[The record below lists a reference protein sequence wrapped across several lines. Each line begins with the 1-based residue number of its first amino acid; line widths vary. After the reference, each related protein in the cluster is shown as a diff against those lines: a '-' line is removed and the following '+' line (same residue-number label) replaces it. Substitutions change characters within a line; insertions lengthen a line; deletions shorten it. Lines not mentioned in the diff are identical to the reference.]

1 MCLHVPVNSKYY
13 LSTLKVTGT
22 CLKKMTI
29 NLNDIEIQLKK
40 RLTYPYKWGRKQNDQ
55 FDKLTNFIY
64 RTFLFENVLREINTR
79 FKKDKEHQNISN
91 YALNRWYNFWSAQ
104 AVEKIFSSLPNVK
117 PALDSKDRLVDFTI
131 DGVTFDH
138 KTSVFPKNFP
148 YPINEAVKKT
158 DELIKWLYKHQSQQ
172 QRKHLKNRLFV
183 VLYSPDG
190 EHWKLKAEISWL
202 KERIEKYMVGFN
214 PNYLMK
220 FNFEQG
226 STTITDVIWAVKG

>member
-1 MCLHVPVNSKYY
+1 MYLHVPVTSKYY

-226 STTITDVIWAVKG
+226 SITITDVIWAVKG